1 MNITIKWESGWMTV
15 DSVRILYDMPLRDFK
30 KWCKML
36 TQFGEEAGKD
46 GIVKACQREIQFRQ
60 DEMQSFESDMRQLQ
74 DKIDGTIPTV
84 MAKKYL
90 REQPRL
96 VERHRNGAA
105 RKLASLEKKYS
116 CLKDVLRL

>member
-1 MNITIKWESGWMTV
+1 MNITIRWGSGWMTV
-15 DSVRILYDMPLRDFK
+15 DAVRILYDMPLRDFK

-36 TQFGEEAGKD
+36 AQFGEEADKD

-60 DEMQSFESDMRQLQ
+60 DERQSFESDMQQLQ
-74 DKIDGTIPTV
+74 GKMTTLFLLSWQ
-84 MAKKYL
+84 KNYL
-90 REQPRL
+90 RKQLPL

-116 CLKDVLRL
+116 CLKAVLRL

>member
-1 MNITIKWESGWMTV
+1 MNIAIRWGSGWMTV
-15 DSVRILYDMPLRDFK
+15 DAVRILYDMPLRDFK

-36 TQFGEEAGKD
+36 AQFGEEADKD
-46 GIVKACQREIQFRQ
+46 GIVKSCRGEIQIRQ
-60 DEMQSFESDMRQLQ
+60 DERQSFESDMQQLQ
-74 DKIDGTIPTV
+74 GKIDGTIPTV

-90 REQPRL
+90 REQLRL

-105 RKLASLEKKYS
+105 RKLTSLEEKYS

>member
-1 MNITIKWESGWMTV
+1 MNITIRWGSGWMTV
-15 DSVRILYDMPLRDFK
+15 DAVRILYDMPLRDFK

-36 TQFGEEAGKD
+36 AQFGEEADKD
-46 GIVKACQREIQFRQ
+46 DIIKACQQEIQFRQ
-60 DEMQSFESDMRQLQ
+60 DERQSFESDMGQLQ
-74 DKIDGTIPTV
+74 GKIDGTIPTV

-90 REQPRL
+90 REQLRL

-105 RKLASLEKKYS
+105 RKLTSLEKKYS

>member
-1 MNITIKWESGWMTV
+1 MNITIRWGSGWMTV
-15 DSVRILYDMPLRDFK
+15 DAVRILYDMPLRDFK

-36 TQFGEEAGKD
+36 AQFGEEADKD
-46 GIVKACQREIQFRQ
+46 GIVKSCRGEIQIRQ
-60 DEMQSFESDMRQLQ
+60 DERQSFESDMQQLQ
-74 DKIDGTIPTV
+74 GKIDGTIPTV

-90 REQPRL
+90 RKQLRL

-105 RKLASLEKKYS
+105 RKLTSLEEKYS